1 MDTEIKILMEQN
13 HRQAERMDN
22 IVNQL
27 DQDRKDIDLLRIDQ
41 STIKESQQAILNQ
54 MVDFKKEIR
63 DIVKDTIKQ
72 ELPVAVKKAV
82 EQELQHIVVTNPR
95 KVVIQY
101 PRLLEIIKNLWKSK
115 FPTNTH

>member
-1 MDTEIKILMEQN
+1 METEIKILMEQN
-13 HRQAERMDN
+13 ARQGERMDN

-63 DIVKDTIKQ
+63 DIVRETIKE
-72 ELPVAVKKAV
+72 ELPKSVKKAV
-82 EQELQHIVVTNPR
+82 ERELQSLSLTNPK
-95 KVVIQY
+95 KVFVKT
-101 PRLLEIIKNLWKSK
+101 PTLLEIITNKWKQL
-115 FPTNTH
+115 FHRNTN